1 MFGSTSLTLL
11 IWDPDN
17 SLTDC
22 LCGVIST
29 HLMWVGITADGLW
42 STERFRSPD
51 GFWSLDGFWST
62 DVFRPTDRFWPI
74 DGLWTVD
81 ECWPVSEGQ
90 LTDGLIGLPKVGKPY
105 WLVRNT
111 IICHL

>member
-1 MFGSTSLTLL
+1 MFGSTSSALL

-42 STERFRSPD
+42 WSTEGSGPLKDSGRWMDSGQPVYS
-51 GFWSLDGFWST
+51 GQ
-62 DVFRPTDRFWPI
+62 PI
-74 DGLWTVD
+74 DV
-81 ECWPVSEGQ
+81 GQ
-90 LTDGLIGLPKVGKPY
+90 
-105 WLVRNT
+105 
-111 IICHL
+111 

>member
-1 MFGSTSLTLL
+1 MFGSTSSALL

-42 STERFRSPD
+42 WSTEGFRSPE

-62 DVFRPTDRFWPI
+62 GVFRPTDTCWPI
-74 DGLWTVD
+74 DGFWAVVKECCAND
-81 ECWPVSEGQ
+81 GCWPMG
-90 LTDGLIGLPKVGKPY
+90 
-105 WLVRNT
+105 RF
-111 IICHL
+111 